1 MTGPQKPVENE
12 SPAEQLAISFALKA
26 AQLGVWEL
34 DPTTNLVIWDDQCR
48 ALFGLAA
55 NNQLPYEEA
64 IRYIHPDDTDR
75 VNQAVQWAMNPELD
89 GAYDVTYRTIGA
101 DDGVLRWV
109 RFTGRSQFDET
120 GVVSSFAGIAQDV
133 TEQMMARRK
142 VEESETRFRSLVEE
156 SPVATCLFVGRDLI
170 IDVANELMVSFFGRG
185 PAILGKSV
193 REVLT
198 APGDESAIALL
209 EQVFTTGTPFDAT
222 AAPSDLT
229 IDGVPGTYYFDLS
242 LKPLRNAAGDVYAVL
257 ETATNVTERITA
269 QQRIDQKQQQVLRS
283 FEQAPVA
290 IAVLTHPNLTYLM
303 ANAHYCELVSHSSGQ
318 LLGRPLLDALPEA
331 NGQDFAE
338 LLEGVIATHES
349 YEVREAAVIVHRQ
362 HGPDRLYFDFTYQP
376 WQENGQTTGV
386 MIVAIDVT
394 QQVLARRAI
403 EESEERYR
411 TLSDNLEIQV
421 QERTEELEAVNE
433 ELAAMNEELT
443 TTNEE
448 VTVTNDELIESNDLL
463 ARSNDNLQQFA
474 YVASHDLQEPLRKIQ
489 QFGDLLKSQYAD
501 ALGEGVGYLERMQSA
516 ASRMST
522 LIRDLLSFSRIST
535 QRDTSA
541 PVSLDEVVGAVLTDL
556 DLIIAETGATVAVG
570 PLPTLVGDA
579 SQLRQLFQNLLTNAL
594 KFRRT
599 DVRPIVTVSR
609 RLVAAAALPQ
619 TVHPTRTAAIYYR
632 IDITDNG
639 VGFDDKYVDRIFQ
652 VFQRLHGRNE
662 FAGTGIGLAICEK
675 VAANHGGAI
684 TATSRPGQGATFSVY
699 LPR

>member
-12 SPAEQLAISFALKA
+12 SPIERLDVAFALRA
-26 AQLGVWEL
+26 AELGVWEL
-34 DPTTNLVIWDDQCR
+34 DPTTNVVIWDDQCR
-48 ALFGLAA
+48 ALFGLATK
-55 NNQLPYEEA
+55 NQLPYEEA

-75 VNQAVQWAMNPELD
+75 VNQAVKWAMNPELD

-101 DDGVLRWV
+101 DDGLLRWV

-120 GVVSSFAGIAQDV
+120 GAVSRFTGIAQDV

-142 VEESETRFRSLVEE
+142 VEESEARFRSLVEE
-156 SPVATCLFVGRDLI
+156 SPVATCLFVGRELI

-185 PAILGKSV
+185 HAILGKSV

-198 APGDESAIALL
+198 AADDQSAIALL
-209 EQVFTTGTPFDAT
+209 EQVFATGNPFDAT
-222 AAPSDLT
+222 AAPANRT

-242 LKPLRNAAGDVYAVL
+242 LKPLRNAADEVYAVL
-257 ETATNVTERITA
+257 ETATNVTDRVTA
-269 QQRIDQKQQQVLRS
+269 QQRIDQKQQQVLDS

-303 ANAHYCELVSHSSGQ
+303 ANAHFCELAGRSSDQ
-318 LLGRPLLDALPEA
+318 LLGRPLLDALPEV
-331 NGQDFAE
+331 NGQGFVE
-338 LLEGVIATHES
+338 SLERVIATHES
-349 YEVREAAVIVHRQ
+349 YEGREAALNVRRQ
-362 HGPDRLYFDFTYQP
+362 HGPETLYFDFTYQP
-376 WQENGQTTGV
+376 WREDGQTTGV
-386 MIVAIDVT
+386 MIVATDVT
-394 QQVLARRAI
+394 QAVLARRAI

-411 TLSDNLEIQV
+411 TLSANLEDQV
-421 QERTEELEAVNE
+421 RERTEELEAVNE

-463 ARSNDNLQQFA
+463 ARSNDNLQKFA

-599 DVRPIVTVSR
+599 DVRPIITVSR

-632 IDITDNG
+632 IDVADNG

-684 TATSRPGQGATFSVY
+684 TATSQPGQGATFSVY